1 MGTYASECIGHAG
14 RLSEIGGEREAAKQ
28 HTTTNHD
35 KRGGQTMYFE
45 NRFPESGSG
54 QILHPVRAGQNIL
67 DLIRRPRIAT
77 ILLCV
82 DHAAAVTVQTSNH
95 DTLSRKLRESEKG
108 SDGLY
113 RFKYKSY
120 TQDGSGG
127 MHGNIT
133 SITLDCDAQFY
144 ALFGIT
150 VG

>member
-1 MGTYASECIGHAG
+1 M
-14 RLSEIGGEREAAKQ
+14 
-28 HTTTNHD
+28 N
-35 KRGGQTMYFE
+35 FE

-113 RFKYKSY
+113 RFEYESY
-120 TQDGSGG
+120 TQDGSACTGILPRSHWTA
-127 MHGNIT
+127 MRSFT
-133 SITLDCDAQFY
+133 SCTESP
-144 ALFGIT
+144 
-150 VG
+150 

>member
-1 MGTYASECIGHAG
+1 
-14 RLSEIGGEREAAKQ
+14 
-28 HTTTNHD
+28 
-35 KRGGQTMYFE
+35 MYFE

-113 RFKYKSY
+113 RFEYESY

-144 ALFGIT
+144 IMYGIT
-150 VG
+150 RRICFPHQFSHAGTDRLGSRILLHAARSV

>member
-1 MGTYASECIGHAG
+1 
-14 RLSEIGGEREAAKQ
+14 
-28 HTTTNHD
+28 
-35 KRGGQTMYFE
+35 MYFE

-67 DLIRRPRIAT
+67 DLIGHQRIASVF
-77 ILLCV
+77 LCV
-82 DHAAAVTVQTSNH
+82 DRAAMVTVSTGH
-95 DTLSRKLRESEKG
+95 DEALGHKLRESEKG

-113 RFKYKSY
+113 RFEYKSY
-120 TQDGSGG
+120 TQGRSGG

-144 ALFGIT
+144 IMYGFT

>member
-1 MGTYASECIGHAG
+1 
-14 RLSEIGGEREAAKQ
+14 
-28 HTTTNHD
+28 
-35 KRGGQTMYFE
+35 MYFE

-77 ILLCV
+77 IFLCV
-82 DHAAAVTVQTSNH
+82 DRAATVTVQTSNH

-113 RFKYKSY
+113 RFEYESY
-120 TQDGSGG
+120 IQDGISSKK
-127 MHGNIT
+127 GNIT
-133 SITLDCDAQFY
+133 SLTLDCDAQFY
-144 ALFGIT
+144 ITYRIT

>member
-1 MGTYASECIGHAG
+1 
-14 RLSEIGGEREAAKQ
+14 
-28 HTTTNHD
+28 
-35 KRGGQTMYFE
+35 MYFE

-54 QILHPVRAGQNIL
+54 QILHSVRAGQNIL

-77 ILLCV
+77 IFLCV
-82 DHAAAVTVQTSNH
+82 GRAATVTVQTSNH

-113 RFKYKSY
+113 RFEYKSY
-120 TQDGSGG
+120 MQDRSGG
-127 MHGNIT
+127 MRGNIT

-144 ALFGIT
+144 IMYGIT

>member
-1 MGTYASECIGHAG
+1 
-14 RLSEIGGEREAAKQ
+14 
-28 HTTTNHD
+28 
-35 KRGGQTMYFE
+35 MYFE

-113 RFKYKSY
+113 RFEYESY
-120 TQDGSGG
+120 TQDG

-144 ALFGIT
+144 IMYGIT

>member
-1 MGTYASECIGHAG
+1 
-14 RLSEIGGEREAAKQ
+14 
-28 HTTTNHD
+28 
-35 KRGGQTMYFE
+35 MYFE

-108 SDGLY
+108 SDGLAL
-113 RFKYKSY
+113 
-120 TQDGSGG
+120 
-127 MHGNIT
+127 NT
-133 SITLDCDAQFY
+133 SPIRRTDRAACT
-144 ALFGIT
+144 GILPRSHWT
-150 VG
+150 AMRSFTSCTESP

>member
-1 MGTYASECIGHAG
+1 
-14 RLSEIGGEREAAKQ
+14 
-28 HTTTNHD
+28 
-35 KRGGQTMYFE
+35 MYFE

-54 QILHPVRAGQNIL
+54 QILHPVRAGQNLL

-113 RFKYKSY
+113 RFEYESY

-144 ALFGIT
+144 IMYGIT

>member
-1 MGTYASECIGHAG
+1 
-14 RLSEIGGEREAAKQ
+14 
-28 HTTTNHD
+28 
-35 KRGGQTMYFE
+35 MYFE

-82 DHAAAVTVQTSNH
+82 DRATAVTVQTSNH

-113 RFKYKSY
+113 RFAREYY
-120 TQDGSGG
+120 LDHDGLRCAVLRFVWNHRRLTKGRY
-127 MHGNIT
+127 I
-133 SITLDCDAQFY
+133 Q
-144 ALFGIT
+144 
-150 VG
+150 

>member
-1 MGTYASECIGHAG
+1 
-14 RLSEIGGEREAAKQ
+14 
-28 HTTTNHD
+28 
-35 KRGGQTMYFE
+35 MYFE

-82 DHAAAVTVQTSNH
+82 DRATAVTVQTSNH

-113 RFKYKSY
+113 RFEYKSY
-120 TQDGSGG
+120 TQDG

-144 ALFGIT
+144 IMYGIT

>member
-1 MGTYASECIGHAG
+1 
-14 RLSEIGGEREAAKQ
+14 
-28 HTTTNHD
+28 
-35 KRGGQTMYFE
+35 MYFE

-82 DHAAAVTVQTSNH
+82 DHAATVTVQTSNH
-95 DTLSRKLRESEKG
+95 DTLSRKLRESEKW

-113 RFKYKSY
+113 RFEYESY
-120 TQDGSGG
+120 IQDGISSKQ
-127 MHGNIT
+127 GNIT
-133 SITLDCDAQFY
+133 SLTLDCDAQFY
-144 ALFGIT
+144 IMYGIT